1 MDSIASDEFATTSVV
16 IWFQEPFVFT
26 FVMIVISRLTDEI
39 FPSQIDFRSDVEV
52 PHQLA
57 EGQSQ
62 LSWLGAVD
70 VAIAGPRF

>member
-1 MDSIASDEFATTSVV
+1 ML
-16 IWFQEPFVFT
+16 T
-26 FVMIVISRLTDEI
+26 FVMIVISRLADEI